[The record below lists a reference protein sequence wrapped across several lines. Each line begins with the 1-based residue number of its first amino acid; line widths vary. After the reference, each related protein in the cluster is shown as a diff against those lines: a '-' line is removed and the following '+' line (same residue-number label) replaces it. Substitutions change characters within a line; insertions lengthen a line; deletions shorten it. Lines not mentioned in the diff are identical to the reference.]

1 MVPIRVRLIISSKHD
16 VSGYVVFDKVEG
28 ILGQTEQTGC
38 KIKFTNQ
45 LEIEVLDYLY
55 TLRENMALSAEMKE
69 YLREGESLA

>member
-1 MVPIRVRLIISSKHD
+1 MIISRKHD

>member
-1 MVPIRVRLIISSKHD
+1 MIISRKHD

-45 LEIEVLDYLY
+45 LEIEVLDSVR
-55 TLRENMALSAEMKE
+55 TLRGNIALAAEMTA
-69 YLREGESLA
+69 YLREEHTSA